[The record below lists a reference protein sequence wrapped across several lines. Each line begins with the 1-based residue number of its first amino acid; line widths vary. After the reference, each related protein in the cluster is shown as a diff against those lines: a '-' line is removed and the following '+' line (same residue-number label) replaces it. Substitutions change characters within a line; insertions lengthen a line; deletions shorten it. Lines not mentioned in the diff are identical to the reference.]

1 MNYPKGFKQNISRS
15 RKTILSSARSLALLI
30 LVLLAA
36 SITSQAQSTIVGY
49 LSNFDA
55 VNNTGQDVHGF
66 EIQLEGLQ
74 PKDIY
79 YTFSANRYGQPN
91 VVPYATGVYLRWQSP
106 TDPSTGLFAQSTI
119 PFTSGAS
126 FGGTCYMWNAATY
139 PTAGC
144 EHFGV
149 TLNANPVSTT
159 YRWLVADPSVL
170 GLLTAYGT
178 PVAIPQPIWVILPP
192 PQPAASPV
200 VVAEINA
207 PEAANP
213 DTQFGDAEWV
223 KVFKTE
229 LPREVGLDEL
239 VSDNPVV
246 PQDPAQVETAWKLIQ
261 ASPPT
266 SRKQKGKVSN
276 SGSLGSSS
284 HAVIRR
290 YEFYA
295 YTGTYD
301 PLTHEALCAG
311 DGTCNTPQPGEL
323 GDPIGAQMGA
333 ANVNVPSIV
342 VATSGPGGVS
352 SADKLISC
360 GSKCAATYSVGTI
373 VTLVANPGSGSV
385 FGGWGGACSGNQST
399 CSVLVNDSMNV
410 TATFLG
416 QFTLSVG
423 KSNSG
428 TITGTPAGNDRTI
441 NCGGTC
447 SAKFTQGSTV
457 TLTATP
463 AAGKLFVNWSG
474 ACSGSSPTCTLTIAK
489 DTSVQAVFSK

>member
-1 MNYPKGFKQNISRS
+1 MNYSKGFTETFSLGRRN
-15 RKTILSSARSLALLI
+15 ILSSASSLAVLI
-30 LVLLAA
+30 LVLLAV
-36 SITSQAQSTIVGY
+36 SVTSQAQSTIVGY

-55 VNNTGQDVHGF
+55 VNNTGQNTNGF

-91 VVPYATGVYLRWQSP
+91 IIPYATGVYLRWQSP
-106 TDPSTGLFAQSTI
+106 TDSATGLFTQSTI

-159 YRWLVADPSVL
+159 YRWLVADSPVL
-170 GLLTAYGT
+170 GLLTPYGT
-178 PVAIPQPIWVILPP
+178 PVAIPQPTWVILPP

-200 VVAEINA
+200 VVAEIVA

-261 ASPPT
+261 SSPPT
-266 SRKQKGKVSN
+266 SHKQKGKMAS

-284 HAVIRR
+284 HAVVRR
-290 YEFYA
+290 YEFYT
-295 YTGTYD
+295 YTGVYD

-311 DGTCNTPQPGEL
+311 DGTCSTPQPGEL
-323 GDPIGAQMGA
+323 GDAIGAQMGA
-333 ANVNVPSIV
+333 ANVNVPSVV

-360 GSKCAATYSVGTI
+360 GSKCASTYPLDTV
-373 VTLVANPGSGSV
+373 VTLVATPASGSV

-399 CSVLVNDSMNV
+399 CSVLVNDAMNV
-410 TATFLG
+410 TATFLS

-423 KSNSG
+423 RSNPG

-441 NCGGTC
+441 NCGSIC
-447 SAKFTQGSTV
+447 SAKFTQGATV

-463 AAGKLFVNWSG
+463 PAGKQFVNWSG
-474 ACSGSSPTCTLTIAK
+474 ACSGTSPNCTVTIGK
-489 DTSVQAVFSK
+489 DTSVLAVFSK

>member
-1 MNYPKGFKQNISRS
+1 MNNPKERNEMFSRS
-15 RKTILSSARSLALLI
+15 RRTFLGSVCSLVLFMF
-30 LVLLAA
+30 VLLAA
-36 SITSQAQSTIVGY
+36 PVRSQAQSTIVGY

-55 VNNTGQDVHGF
+55 VNNTGQNVNGF

-91 VVPYATGVYLRWQSP
+91 VIPYATGVYLRWQSP
-106 TDPSTGLFAQSTI
+106 TDPSTKLFTESTI

-149 TLNANPVSTT
+149 TLNANPVATT

-170 GLLTAYGT
+170 GLLTPYGT
-178 PVAIPQPIWVILPP
+178 PVAIPQPTWVILPP
-192 PQPAASPV
+192 PQPAAAPV
-200 VVAEINA
+200 VVAEIVA

-213 DTQFGDAEWV
+213 ETQFGDAQWV

-239 VSDNPVV
+239 MSDNPVV
-246 PQDPAQVETAWKLIQ
+246 PQDPAQAETGWKLIQ
-261 ASPPT
+261 SSPPT
-266 SRKQKGKVSN
+266 SRKQKGKLDN

-290 YEFYA
+290 YEFYS
-295 YTGTYD
+295 YTGIYD

-311 DGTCNTPQPGEL
+311 DGTCSTPQPGEL

-333 ANVNVPSIV
+333 VNVNVPSIV
-342 VATSGPGGVS
+342 VTTSGPGGVS
-352 SADKLISC
+352 SADKIISC
-360 GSKCAATYSVGTI
+360 GNKCAATYALDSI
-373 VTLVANPGSGSV
+373 VTLTASPGSGSV
-385 FGGWGGACSGNQST
+385 FGGWGGACAGNQST
-399 CSVLVNDSMNV
+399 CSVLVNDAMNV
-410 TATFLG
+410 SATFLS
-416 QFTLSVG
+416 QFSLSVG

-428 TITGTPAGNDRTI
+428 TVTSTPGNDRTI
-441 NCGGTC
+441 SCGSVC

-463 AAGKLFVNWSG
+463 APGKQFINWSG
-474 ACSGSSPTCTLTIAK
+474 GCSGTSATCTLSINQS
-489 DTSVQAVFSK
+489 TSVQAVFSK

>member
-1 MNYPKGFKQNISRS
+1 MNYPKGKREMFSRS
-15 RKTILSSARSLALLI
+15 RKTFSRSARYLTLLI
-30 LVLLAA
+30 LVVLAA
-36 SITSQAQSTIVGY
+36 SVTSQAQSTIVGY

-55 VNNTGQDVHGF
+55 VNNTGQNVNGF

-91 VVPYATGVYLRWQSP
+91 VIPYATGVYLRWQSP
-106 TDPSTGLFAQSTI
+106 ADPSTGLFTESTI
-119 PFTSGAS
+119 PFTSGAP

-178 PVAIPQPIWVILPP
+178 PVAIPQPTWVILPP
-192 PQPAASPV
+192 PQPAAAPV
-200 VVAEINA
+200 VVAEIAA

-213 DTQFGDAEWV
+213 QTQFGDAEWV

-266 SRKQKGKVSN
+266 SRKQKGKMTN
-276 SGSLGSSS
+276 SGSLGSGS
-284 HAVIRR
+284 HAVVRR

-295 YTGTYD
+295 YSGAYD

-311 DGTCNTPQPGEL
+311 DGTCSTPQPGEL

-333 ANVNVPSIV
+333 ANINVPSV
-342 VATSGPGGVS
+342 VVTTSGPGGVS

-360 GSKCAATYSVGTI
+360 GSKCAATYPLDTI
-373 VTLVANPGSGSV
+373 VTLVASPASGSV
-385 FGGWGGACSGNQST
+385 FGGWGGACTGNQST
-399 CSVLVNDSMNV
+399 CSVSVTDAMNV
-410 TATFLG
+410 TATFLS

-423 KSNSG
+423 RSNPG
-428 TITGTPAGNDRTI
+428 TIIGTPSGNDRAI
-441 NCGGTC
+441 NCGSIC
-447 SAKFTQGSTV
+447 SAKFTQGATV

-463 AAGKLFVNWSG
+463 PAGKLFVNWSG
-474 ACSGSSPTCTLTIAK
+474 ACSGTSPTCTLTIGQN
-489 DTSVQAVFSK
+489 TSVQAIFSK